1 MLKRVSRG
9 PGSVTAPRPAGHVTM
24 DRILTTAARRL
35 HAAPDLTDRRPR
47 PRVPEAAGGRFLWLW
62 MWPALAAYP
71 GRRWD
76 RRYRAALAV
85 TDLVLVVL
93 ALRVATL
100 TRFGAESHD
109 HLPLGSLSVGYDA
122 VGALIAIVWVLS
134 LTAFDTR
141 KRRLLGAGIEEY
153 RRVLVATLAAFG
165 GIAIV
170 SYLGP
175 VELSRGYFVVAL
187 PVGIGLLLVGR
198 LTWRT
203 CLSRVRKQGRA
214 LIGTVVVGD
223 ADEVECA
230 VDRMLKHP
238 EAGYTPVAV
247 ALTGSEA
254 GGAAWT
260 PSAPELPCVSLD
272 ELRLAARDP
281 RLGAV
286 LVAGRMPSNEVKEL
300 AWELEE
306 GAAELLL
313 VSQLTDVAGP
323 RIHQSPVD
331 GLPVVHVDLP
341 RFSGAA
347 HVVKRTMD
355 VVVASTAL
363 VLLAPLYAAVALAI
377 KLDDGGPVFFRQ
389 ERVGQNGRPFYMHK
403 FRSMALDAEA
413 RLAELKARGQGDG
426 VLFKLA
432 DDPRVT
438 RVGRFLRRHSLDEFP
453 QFWDVLRG
461 RMSVVGPR
469 PPLPCEVAQYE
480 RHVHRRLLIKPGVTG
495 LWQVSGRSDLSWDE
509 SVRLDLSY
517 VENWSVSG
525 DLILILKTVREVF
538 GGHGAY

>member
-1 MLKRVSRG
+1 MLKRVSRPG
-9 PGSVTAPRPAGHVTM
+9 PLMAPRPAGHATM
-24 DRILTTAARRL
+24 DRVLTTTARMLRAVPDLDEPRTRAAR
-35 HAAPDLTDRRPR
+35 
-47 PRVPEAAGGRFLWLW
+47 AAGTRAVWLW
-62 MWPALAAYP
+62 MWPALAPDP
-71 GRRWD
+71 GGPWD
-76 RRYRAALAV
+76 RRYRAVLAL

-93 ALRVATL
+93 ALRVAAL
-100 TRFGAESHD
+100 TRFGSNPDNLE
-109 HLPLGSLSVGYDA
+109 LGPLDVGYDA
-122 VGALIAIVWVLS
+122 VGALIAVVWFLS
-134 LTAFDTR
+134 LGAFDTR
-141 KRRLLGAGIEEY
+141 KRRLIGAGLEEY

-175 VELSRGYFVVAL
+175 IELSRGVFVVAL
-187 PVGIGLLLVGR
+187 PVGLVLVLAGR
-198 LTWRT
+198 LAWRK

-214 LIGTVVVGD
+214 LTGTVVVGD
-223 ADEVECA
+223 ADEVACA

-238 EAGYTPVAV
+238 EAGYAPVAV
-247 ALTGSEA
+247 SLTGSEM
-254 GGAAWT
+254 GGLTGT
-260 PSAPELPCVSLD
+260 PPVPELPRVSLD

-286 LVAGRMPSNEVKEL
+286 LIAGRMPSNEVKEL

-341 RFSGAA
+341 RFSGAE
-347 HVVKRTMD
+347 HVIKRTVD
-355 VVVASTAL
+355 LVVATTAL

-389 ERVGQNGRPFYMHK
+389 ERVGQNGRPFHMHK
-403 FRSMALDAEA
+403 FRSMAVDAEA
-413 RLAELKARGQGDG
+413 RLADLMDRGLGDG
-426 VLFKLA
+426 VLFKLT
-432 DDPRVT
+432 DDPRIT
-438 RVGRFLRRHSLDEFP
+438 RVGQFLRRHSLDEFP

-469 PPLPCEVAQYE
+469 PPLPHEVAQYE

-495 LWQVSGRSDLSWDE
+495 LWQVSGRSDLSWEE

-517 VENWSVSG
+517 VENWSLSG

-538 GGHGAY
+538 KGRGAY